1 MTTTSKI
8 ALGVVGALAAGVV
21 IGLMIAPDK
30 GSEVRKRIKK
40 TAGDWADNLTHLFTK
55 AEEEM
60 DRVGEKVRR
69 TKSAAEEKVNQMK
82 ESFS

>member
-60 DRVGEKVRR
+60 DGAGEKVRR
-69 TKSAAEEKVNQMK
+69 AKSAAEEKVNQMK

>member
-21 IGLMIAPDK
+21 IGLLVAPDK
-30 GSEVRKRIKK
+30 GSEVRKRIKQ
-40 TAGDWADNLTHLFTK
+40 TAGEWADNLGHLFTK
-55 AEEEM
+55 AEEEIE
-60 DRVGEKVRR
+60 GASEKVRR
-69 TKSAAEEKVNQMK
+69 AKSAAEEKVSEMK